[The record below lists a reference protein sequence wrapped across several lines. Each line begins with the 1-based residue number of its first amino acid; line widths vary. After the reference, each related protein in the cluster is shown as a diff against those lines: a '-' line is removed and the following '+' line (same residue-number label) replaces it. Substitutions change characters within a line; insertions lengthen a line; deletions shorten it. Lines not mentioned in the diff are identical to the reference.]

1 MIGQVH
7 RSTGPQVYRSAVC
20 GSRTSGTVQPR
31 GCLTNPEGM
40 FESESVEDRLQAQV
54 DVPRRVNEVLEDHG
68 QTGVASWPPGSWP
81 TLNRINAP

>member
-1 MIGQVH
+1 
-7 RSTGPQVYRSAVC
+7 
-20 GSRTSGTVQPR
+20 
-31 GCLTNPEGM
+31 M

-68 QTGVASWPPGSWP
+68 QTGVASWPPGSWS